1 MLITFFYVT
10 AIIDSIVLQKRG
22 IVMLKKYGASFR
34 NSPEKWFSFL
44 PRIDENS
51 NKYTRGHTLVVGG
64 QPLTGASR
72 LSAIAAARIG
82 SGVTTLLVPKVAFPV
97 YASALTSI
105 MVKPFDDIETFNNSI
120 TNTRITSFLIGPG
133 AGVSDETHIQAL
145 KLLATTLPVVLDAD
159 AITAFQNDVRV
170 LTNYLHPNCV
180 LTPHEGEF
188 KRLFNLTED
197 RMLTAQQAAKDCGAV
212 IVLKGSETI
221 IAAPDG
227 QTIINDN
234 APPTLATGGSGDVLA
249 GMIAGLIAQGMPTF
263 YAAAAASWIHG
274 EAAKLFGLG
283 LIAEDLP
290 LLLPK
295 VLQKLHNQ

>member
-1 MLITFFYVT
+1 
-10 AIIDSIVLQKRG
+10 
-22 IVMLKKYGASFR
+22 MLKKYGSSFR
-34 NSPEKWFSFL
+34 NTPEKWQSLL
-44 PRIDENS
+44 PTIDAAS

-64 QPLTGASR
+64 QSLTGASR
-72 LSAIAAARIG
+72 LSASAAARIG
-82 SGVTTLLVPKVAFPV
+82 SGVTTLLVPKIAFTV

-105 MVKPFDDIETFNNSI
+105 MVKSFDDIETFNQSI

-133 AGVSDETHIQAL
+133 AGVTDDTRMQSL
-145 KLLATTLPVVLDAD
+145 KLLATSLPVVLDAD
-159 AITAFQNDVRV
+159 AITAFQDDVRV
-170 LTNYLHPNCV
+170 LTNYLHANCV

-197 RMLTAQQAAKDCGAV
+197 RMLNAQQAAKDCGAV

-221 IAAPDG
+221 VAAPDG

-249 GMIAGLIAQGMPTF
+249 GMIAGLIAQGMPAF
-263 YAAAAASWIHG
+263 EASAAAVWMHG

-290 LLLPK
+290 GLLPK
-295 VLQKLHNQ
+295 VLQKLHMQ

>member
-1 MLITFFYVT
+1 
-10 AIIDSIVLQKRG
+10 
-22 IVMLKKYGASFR
+22 MLKKYGASYR
-34 NSPEKWFSFL
+34 NNPEKWLSLL
-44 PRIDENS
+44 PRIDESS

-64 QPLTGASR
+64 ESLTGASR
-72 LSAIAAARIG
+72 LSAAAAARIG
-82 SGVTTLLVPKVAFPV
+82 GGVTTLLVPKVAFSV

-105 MVKPFDDIETFNNSI
+105 MVKPFDDIETFNQSI
-120 TNTRITSFLIGPG
+120 INTRITSFLIGPG
-133 AGVSDETHIQAL
+133 AGVSNDTLMQSL
-145 KLLATTLPVVLDAD
+145 KLLATSLPVVLDAD
-159 AITAFQNDVRV
+159 AITAFQDDVRV
-170 LTNYLHPNCV
+170 LTNYLHANCV

-197 RMLTAQQAAKDCGAV
+197 RMLNAQQAAKDCGAV

-263 YAAAAASWIHG
+263 YAAAAATWMHG

-290 LLLPK
+290 LLLPE

>member
-1 MLITFFYVT
+1 
-10 AIIDSIVLQKRG
+10 
-22 IVMLKKYGASFR
+22 MLKKYGPSYR
-34 NSPEKWFSFL
+34 NTPEKWLSLL
-44 PRIDENS
+44 PTIDATS

-64 QPLTGASR
+64 QLLTGASR
-72 LSAIAAARIG
+72 LSACAAARIG
-82 SGVTTLLVPKVAFPV
+82 SGVTTLLVPQIAFTV

-105 MVKPFDDIETFNNSI
+105 MVRSFDDIESFNQSI
-120 TNTRITSFLIGPG
+120 INTRITSFLIGPG
-133 AGVSDETHIQAL
+133 AGVTDDTRMQSL
-145 KLLATTLPVVLDAD
+145 KLLATSLPVVLDAD
-159 AITAFQNDVRV
+159 AITAFQDDVRV
-170 LTNYLHPNCV
+170 LTNYLHANCV

-197 RMLTAQQAAKDCGAV
+197 RMVTAQQAAKDSGAV

-249 GMIAGLIAQGMPTF
+249 GMIAGLIAQGMPAF
-263 YAAAAASWIHG
+263 EASAAAVWMHG

-290 LLLPK
+290 SLLPK

>member
-1 MLITFFYVT
+1 
-10 AIIDSIVLQKRG
+10 
-22 IVMLKKYGASFR
+22 MLKKYGQSYR
-34 NSPEKWFSFL
+34 NTPEKWLSLL
-44 PRIDENS
+44 PKIDASS

-64 QPLTGASR
+64 ELLTGASR
-72 LSAIAAARIG
+72 LSAHAAARIG
-82 SGVTTLLVPKVAFPV
+82 SGVTTMLVPKIAFTV
-97 YASALTSI
+97 YASSLTSI
-105 MVKPFDDIETFNNSI
+105 MVRYFDDIETFNQSI
-120 TNTRITSFLIGPG
+120 INTRITSFLIGPG
-133 AGVSDETHIQAL
+133 AGVSDDTRMQSL
-145 KLLATTLPVVLDAD
+145 KLLATSLPVVLDAD
-159 AITAFQNDVRV
+159 AITAFQNDVRI
-170 LTNYLHPNCV
+170 LTNYLHANCV

-197 RMLTAQQAAKDCGAV
+197 RMLNAQQAAKDCGAV

-249 GMIAGLIAQGMPTF
+249 GMIAGLIAQGMPAF
-263 YAAAAASWIHG
+263 EASAAAVWMHG

-290 LLLPK
+290 SLLPQ
-295 VLQKLHNQ
+295 VLQKLHKQ

>member
-1 MLITFFYVT
+1 
-10 AIIDSIVLQKRG
+10 
-22 IVMLKKYGASFR
+22 MLKKYGPSYR
-34 NSPEKWFSFL
+34 NTPEKWLSLL
-44 PRIDENS
+44 PIIDATS

-64 QPLTGASR
+64 ELLTGASR
-72 LSAIAAARIG
+72 LSACAAARIG
-82 SGVTTLLVPKVAFPV
+82 SGVTTMLVPKVAFTV

-105 MVKPFDDIETFNNSI
+105 MVKCFDDIETFNQSI
-120 TNTRITSFLIGPG
+120 INTRITSFLIGPG
-133 AGVSDETHIQAL
+133 AGVSDDTRMQSL
-145 KLLATTLPVVLDAD
+145 KLLATSLPVVLDAD
-159 AITAFQNDVRV
+159 AITAFQDDVRV
-170 LTNYLHPNCV
+170 LTNYLHANCV

-197 RMLTAQQAAKDCGAV
+197 RMLNAQQAAKDCGAV

-227 QTIINDN
+227 QTVINDN

-249 GMIAGLIAQGMPTF
+249 GMIAGLIAQGMPAF
-263 YAAAAASWIHG
+263 EASAAAVWMHG

-290 LLLPK
+290 GLLPQ

>member
-1 MLITFFYVT
+1 
-10 AIIDSIVLQKRG
+10 
-22 IVMLKKYGASFR
+22 MLKKYGPSYR
-34 NSPEKWFSFL
+34 NTPEKWLSLL
-44 PRIDENS
+44 PTIDATS

-64 QPLTGASR
+64 QLLTGASR
-72 LSAIAAARIG
+72 LSACAAARIG
-82 SGVTTLLVPKVAFPV
+82 SGVTTLLVPQIAFTV

-105 MVKPFDDIETFNNSI
+105 MVRSFDDIETFNQSI
-120 TNTRITSFLIGPG
+120 INTRITSFLIGPG
-133 AGVSDETHIQAL
+133 AGVTDDTRMQSL
-145 KLLATTLPVVLDAD
+145 KLLATSLPVVLDAD
-159 AITAFQNDVRV
+159 AITAFQDDVRV
-170 LTNYLHPNCV
+170 LTNYLHANCV

-197 RMLTAQQAAKDCGAV
+197 RMVNAQQAAKDSGAV

-249 GMIAGLIAQGMPTF
+249 GMIAGLIAQGMPAF
-263 YAAAAASWIHG
+263 EASAAAVWMHG

-290 LLLPK
+290 GLLPQ
-295 VLQKLHNQ
+295 VLQKLHKQ

>member
-1 MLITFFYVT
+1 
-10 AIIDSIVLQKRG
+10 
-22 IVMLKKYGASFR
+22 MLKKYGPSYR
-34 NSPEKWFSFL
+34 NTPEKWQSLL
-44 PRIDENS
+44 PTIDAAS

-64 QPLTGASR
+64 QLLTGASR
-72 LSAIAAARIG
+72 LSACAAARIG
-82 SGVTTLLVPKVAFPV
+82 SGVTTLLVPQIAFTV

-105 MVKPFDDIETFNNSI
+105 MVRSFDDIETFNQSI
-120 TNTRITSFLIGPG
+120 INTRITSFLIGPG
-133 AGVSDETHIQAL
+133 AGVTDDTRMQSL
-145 KLLATTLPVVLDAD
+145 KLLATSLPVVLDAD
-159 AITAFQNDVRV
+159 AITAFQDDVRV
-170 LTNYLHPNCV
+170 LTNYLHANCV

-188 KRLFNLTED
+188 KRLFNLSED
-197 RMLTAQQAAKDCGAV
+197 RMVTAQQAAKDSGAV

-249 GMIAGLIAQGMPTF
+249 GMIAGLIAQGMPAF
-263 YAAAAASWIHG
+263 EASAAAVWMHG

-290 LLLPK
+290 GLLPQ
-295 VLQKLHNQ
+295 VLQKLHKQ

>member
-1 MLITFFYVT
+1 
-10 AIIDSIVLQKRG
+10 
-22 IVMLKKYGASFR
+22 MLKKYGASFR
-34 NSPEKWFSFL
+34 NTPEKWLSLL
-44 PRIDENS
+44 PRIDETS

-64 QPLTGASR
+64 QSLTGASR
-72 LSAIAAARIG
+72 LSATAAARIG
-82 SGVTTLLVPKVAFPV
+82 CGVTTLLVPKIVFPV

-105 MVKPFDDIETFNNSI
+105 MVKPFDDIESFNQSI

-133 AGVSDETHIQAL
+133 AGVSDDTLIQSL
-145 KLLATTLPVVLDAD
+145 KLLATSLPVVLDAD
-159 AITAFQNDVRV
+159 AITAFQDDVRV
-170 LTNYLHPNCV
+170 LTNYLHANCV

-212 IVLKGSETI
+212 IVLKGSQTI

-290 LLLPK
+290 LLVPQ

>member
-1 MLITFFYVT
+1 
-10 AIIDSIVLQKRG
+10 
-22 IVMLKKYGASFR
+22 MLKKYGPSYR
-34 NSPEKWFSFL
+34 NTPEKWQSLL
-44 PRIDENS
+44 PTIDAAS

-64 QPLTGASR
+64 QLLTGASR
-72 LSAIAAARIG
+72 LSACAAARIG
-82 SGVTTLLVPKVAFPV
+82 SGVTTLLVPQIAFTV

-105 MVKPFDDIETFNNSI
+105 MVRSFDDIETFNQSI
-120 TNTRITSFLIGPG
+120 INTRITSFLIGPG
-133 AGVSDETHIQAL
+133 AGVTDDTRMQSL
-145 KLLATTLPVVLDAD
+145 KLLATSLPVVLDAD
-159 AITAFQNDVRV
+159 AITAFQDDVRV
-170 LTNYLHPNCV
+170 LTNYLHANCV

-197 RMLTAQQAAKDCGAV
+197 RMVTAQQAAKDSGAV

-249 GMIAGLIAQGMPTF
+249 GMIAGLIAQGMPAF
-263 YAAAAASWIHG
+263 EASAAAVWMHG

-290 LLLPK
+290 GLLPQ
-295 VLQKLHNQ
+295 VLQKLHKQ

>member
-1 MLITFFYVT
+1 
-10 AIIDSIVLQKRG
+10 
-22 IVMLKKYGASFR
+22 MLKKYGPSYR
-34 NSPEKWFSFL
+34 NTPEKWLSSL
-44 PRIDENS
+44 PTIDAAS

-64 QPLTGASR
+64 ELLTGASR
-72 LSAIAAARIG
+72 LSACAAARIG
-82 SGVTTLLVPKVAFPV
+82 SGVTTVLVPRAAFTI

-105 MVKPFDDIETFNNSI
+105 MVRSFDDIEAFNQSI
-120 TNTRITSFLIGPG
+120 INTKITSFLIGPG
-133 AGVSDETHIQAL
+133 AGVTYDTRMQSL
-145 KLLATTLPVVLDAD
+145 KLLATSLPVVLDAD
-159 AITAFQNDVRV
+159 AITAFQDDVRV

-249 GMIAGLIAQGMPTF
+249 GMIAGLIAQGMPAF
-263 YAAAAASWIHG
+263 EASAAAVWMHG
-274 EAAKLFGLG
+274 EAAQLFGGLG

-290 LLLPK
+290 DLLPQ
-295 VLQKLHNQ
+295 VLQKLHK

>member
-1 MLITFFYVT
+1 
-10 AIIDSIVLQKRG
+10 
-22 IVMLKKYGASFR
+22 MLKKYGASLR
-34 NSPEKWFSFL
+34 NNPEKWLSLL
-44 PRIDENS
+44 PTIDQSS

-64 QPLTGASR
+64 QSLTGASR
-72 LSAIAAARIG
+72 LSACAAARIG
-82 SGVTTLLVPKVAFPV
+82 SGVTTLLVPKIAFTV

-105 MVKPFDDIETFNNSI
+105 MVKSFDDIETFNQSI
-120 TNTRITSFLIGPG
+120 INTRITSFLIGPG
-133 AGVSDETHIQAL
+133 AGVSDDTRIQAL
-145 KLLATTLPVVLDAD
+145 KLLATSLPVVLDAD

-170 LTNYLHPNCV
+170 LTNYLHANCV

-197 RMLTAQQAAKDCGAV
+197 RLLNAQQAAKSCGAV
-212 IVLKGSETI
+212 IVLKGNETI

-227 QTIINDN
+227 QSIINDN

-249 GMIAGLIAQGMPTF
+249 GMIAGLIAQGMPAF
-263 YAAAAASWIHG
+263 EASAAAVWMHG

-290 LLLPK
+290 GLLPK
-295 VLQKLHNQ
+295 VLQKLHNE